1 VLINEAARR
10 AGVTRDTVRL
20 YTRLGLV
27 RCRTRD
33 AGSRQYADYDDDA
46 VELVRNI
53 RIARSIGFTLAEL
66 RPIAEEYLA
75 GTLDPD
81 KQRACWRPSSSR
93 SPRSGAGST
102 RRPTSCAARSL
113 SWPERYRAP

>member
-27 RCRTRD
+27 HCRTRD

-46 VELVRNI
+46 VELIMNI
-53 RIARSIGFTLAEL
+53 KIAQSIGFTLAEL
-66 RPIAEEYLA
+66 RPIADEYLA

-81 KQRACWRPSSSR
+81 KQRALLETKLVEIAEKRR
-93 SPRSGAGST
+93 RLDEMADFLHRKIAQLAPRSGA
-102 RRPTSCAARSL
+102 
-113 SWPERYRAP
+113 